1 MDNVSKFRGRENF
14 QAYLEALG
22 QVDGGTVSPGGA
34 AALLGVSRQGIDRLI
49 EFGHLRAWEF
59 YEGWPKPRVTYREI
73 SARDLIRYGVR
84 TGKIESDEGSNLG
97 FPGLAEEIEQAKL
110 LLATAA

>member
-1 MDNVSKFRGRENF
+1 MENVTKFRGRENF
-14 QAYLEALG
+14 RAYLDAVG

-34 AALLGVSRQGIDRLI
+34 AAILRVTRQGIDRLI
-49 EFGHLRAWEF
+49 DSGHLRVWEF

-73 SARDLIRYGVR
+73 SVRDLITYGVR
-84 TGKIESDEGSNLG
+84 TGKIETPADCALA
-97 FPGLAEEIEQAKL
+97 FPRLTEEIERAKL